1 MPFAPG
7 VQMQQ
12 VPGMSL
18 GKAIGV
24 HTTAAA
30 SNEDVDFELDAK
42 IRGES
47 NSHLSDIHA
56 DSRNR
61 HHEGEND
68 G

>member
-24 HTTAAA
+24 HTTTAA
-30 SNEDVDFELDAK
+30 SSEDVDFELDAK

-47 NSHLSDIHA
+47 ARLFRKLVLTLRQTS
-56 DSRNR
+56 
-61 HHEGEND
+61 
-68 G
+68 